1 MEAEGDAPDDAT
13 QERMGVPSI
22 EARARRI
29 EGGSA
34 QEARLIAACQ
44 EGDASAFNLLVRRWE
59 GPLFNFVYKYV
70 GDAAVA
76 QDLVQDTFVRVV
88 KSIGRYGHRGAFS
101 SWLFSI
107 AVNLCKDHL
116 RRKKRRS
123 VVSLHDYYTTVS
135 GRRISV
141 RDEVPDED
149 ARTDAAAEAADR
161 EKLVRRLL
169 AGLSD
174 DQRIVVLL
182 REYQALTFPEIAEVL
197 GVPENTAKARL
208 HRGLRAMRRRL
219 EEEGMS
225 PEDASGGA

>member
-1 MEAEGDAPDDAT
+1 
-13 QERMGVPSI
+13 MGVPFTNL
-22 EARARRI
+22 EVGTI
-29 EGGSA
+29 EGGSGREA
-34 QEARLIAACQ
+34 QLIEACQ
-44 EGDASAFNLLVRRWE
+44 QGNASAFNLLVRRWE
-59 GPLFNFVYKYV
+59 RPLFNFVYKYV

-101 SWLFSI
+101 SWLYSI

-116 RRKKRRS
+116 RRKKRRT
-123 VVSLHDYYTTVS
+123 VVSLHDYYATVS

-169 AGLSD
+169 AGLSE
-174 DQRIVVLL
+174 DQRVVILL
-182 REYQALTFPEIAEVL
+182 REYQALTFPEIAQVL

-208 HRGLRAMRRRL
+208 HRGLRAMRRQL
-219 EEEGMS
+219 EGEGMS
-225 PEDASGGA
+225 PADALGGA